1 MRDVRLGPRRMHG
14 DLPREIV
21 RRRGRH
27 GSEFFA
33 GRQVD
38 QSHGR
43 SVILGDERRFLVVGQ
58 CESARKRTSRE
69 AAQNLSRRRVD
80 LDQLA
85 GIFQRDPHARAVTRR
100 DDGIRFVS
108 DVAATDH
115 FSLVGIDE
123 RDDVVRVNRNGEL
136 MRLTEKSHTLRFVA
150 DGNFSQFGERRRI
163 DDRDGAAI
171 AIRTRQQFSVG
182 RDVKQTIGRS
192 GEGRESA
199 GSHQKNDPK

>member
-27 GSEFFA
+27 GGEFFA
-33 GRQVD
+33 GSQVD
-38 QSHGR
+38 QTHGR
-43 SVILGDERRFLVVGQ
+43 GEVLGDERRFLIVGQ
-58 CESARKRTSRE
+58 CESARKRTGRE

-108 DVAATDH
+108 DVAATDD
-115 FSLVGIDE
+115 FAFVGIDE
-123 RDDVVRVNRNGEL
+123 HDDVVRVNRNGEL
-136 MRLTEKSHTLRFVA
+136 MRLTEERHTLWFVA
-150 DGNFSQFGERRRI
+150 NGDLTQFGERRRI

-171 AIRTRQQFSVG
+171 AIRARQQFSVG

-199 GSHQKNDPK
+199 GSHQKNDSK